1 MSKIERLTIELPEHL
16 VAGLRESVRSG
27 AFASE
32 SEAIEVVLRSWYGD
46 EGIEEPD
53 VETLRAFV
61 AEGIADVDAGR
72 MSKAEDVYA
81 RVLARIDALAA
92 AKAK

>member
-1 MSKIERLTIELPEHL
+1 MSKTERLSIELPSHL

-32 SEAIEVVLRSWYGD
+32 SEAVKELLLAWYGP
-46 EGIEEPD
+46 EGTKEPPIEE
-53 VETLRAFV
+53 LRAFV

-72 MSKAEDVYA
+72 IVDADEVFE
-81 RVLARIDALAA
+81 RVLARIDAAA
-92 AKAK
+92 VAKAK